1 MRRGGLLSETC
12 GDGSAEFTPRRVGA
26 EVLTTVLVESREVEM
41 KIAACIK
48 QVPVIS
54 MLKFDNE
61 SRRVVREGVPNEV
74 NPYDVLAMS
83 LVQNLKEEMDVE
95 AVVLTMGPPQ
105 ARDAL
110 VQCLA
115 MGADRAVHL
124 SDRAFAGA
132 DTLATARAL
141 SLALKREYF
150 DLIIC
155 GLNSVDAETGQVGP
169 EVAAM
174 LGLPQITGVR
184 RIEFSDSGKSIAA
197 ERLTDDGHEVVYCP
211 LPALITV
218 TEGIAPEVYPRREA
232 MEAAKSKPIETLTA
246 SDLSK
251 DASIFGTNG
260 SPTWV
265 SEIYSVETRREG
277 RVIRDTSVKE
287 AVREVVDY
295 LDERGAFDETA
306 GDDSEG
312 IPRGPRR
319 ERGSDGPIWV
329 VAEILGGEVRQ
340 VTLELLG
347 RARQLAEQLG
357 TSVEALLMGKGVERH
372 IAALTAYGADRI
384 HVADDERLEHYS
396 TETYTAIL
404 MDAIREQKPYAV
416 LAPSTVNG
424 RDLAARVAA
433 ALELGLTGDCIGLEI
448 DSEKRLIQLKPAF
461 GGSIVAPILSKTK
474 PYMATV
480 RPGILTPAVPDGSI
494 EPVVRMLPLDGLTEP
509 RVRILESVVDESA
522 EGAELE
528 RARRIVAFGKGIGGP
543 ENIGVVRELA
553 EALDAAIGATRD
565 VVELGWIAKQHQVG
579 LSGKSVAPKLY
590 VAVALRG
597 AFNHTVGIQ
606 KAGTVVAINNNA
618 RAQIFQSADLGIV
631 GDYAEIVPA
640 LTDAVRLRLKK

>member
-1 MRRGGLLSETC
+1 
-12 GDGSAEFTPRRVGA
+12 
-26 EVLTTVLVESREVEM
+26 M
-41 KIAACIK
+41 KIAVCIK

-54 MLKFDNE
+54 MLKFDTE

-83 LVQNLKEEMDVE
+83 LVKNLKEEMDVE
-95 AVVLTMGPPQ
+95 AVVVTMGPPQ

-124 SDRAFAGA
+124 SDRAFAGS

-141 SLALKREYF
+141 SLALKREHF

-174 LGLPQITGVR
+174 LGLPQVTGVR
-184 RIEFSDSGKSIAA
+184 RIKFSDSCKTITA
-197 ERLTDDGHEVVYCP
+197 ERLTDEGHEVVYCP

-218 TEGIAPEVYPRREA
+218 TEGIAPEVYPRRDA
-232 MEAAKSKPIETLTA
+232 MEAAQSKPIETLGA
-246 SDLSK
+246 SDLSD
-251 DASIFGTNG
+251 DASIFGMAG

-265 SEIYSVETRREG
+265 SEIYAVETPRER
-277 RVIRDTSVKE
+277 RVIRDTPVEE
-287 AVREVVDY
+287 AVRQVMGY
-295 LDERGAFDETA
+295 LDERGAFDDAVKE
-306 GDDSEG
+306 DSEAV
-312 IPRGPRR
+312 PRGPRR
-319 ERGSDGPIWV
+319 DAGDAGPIWV
-329 VAEILGGEVRQ
+329 LAEILGGEVRQ

-347 RARQLAEQLG
+347 RARQLAERLD
-357 TSVEALLMGKGVERH
+357 TSVEAVLIGKGVERH
-372 IAALTAYGADRI
+372 IAALTAYGADCV
-384 HVADDERLEHYS
+384 HVADDERLERYS
-396 TETYTAIL
+396 TETYTTVLA
-404 MDAIREQKPYAV
+404 DAIREHRPYAV

-424 RDLAARVAA
+424 RDLMARVAA

-448 DSEKRLIQLKPAF
+448 DSEKRLVQLKPAF
-461 GGSIVAPILSKTK
+461 GGNIVAPILSRTK

-480 RPGILTPAVPDGSI
+480 RPGILTPAVPDDSV
-494 EPVVRMLPLDGLTEP
+494 EAVVRKLPLDGLAES
-509 RVRILESVVDESA
+509 RVRILESVADESA

-543 ENIGVVRELA
+543 ENIGVVRKLA
-553 EALDAAIGATRD
+553 GALDAAIGATRD

-579 LSGKSVAPKLY
+579 LSGKSVAPRLY

-597 AFNHTVGIQ
+597 PFNHTVGIQ

-618 RAQIFQSADLGIV
+618 RAQIFQAADIGIV
-631 GDYAEIVPA
+631 GDYAEVVPVLA
-640 LTDAVRLRLKK
+640 EAVRGRLKRS